1 MLLIGY
7 FLHFGWFV
15 DYYDCGT
22 NLLFVGEYV
31 RVVMRVILG
40 RVLVLCLEVWFVC
53 IMSSVS
59 VVIEV

>member
-1 MLLIGY
+1 
-7 FLHFGWFV
+7 V
-15 DYYDCGT
+15 T
-22 NLLFVGEYV
+22 VTVRTVTVTVSV